1 MPVHFSIGKTTR
13 ETSYPVYGTLFTA
26 WPEGG
31 GTEMNTIIFIFFGRE
46 GKGEGGGSRTPVGGS
61 VTVTK

>member
-1 MPVHFSIGKTTR
+1 MPVHFSIGKITR

-31 GTEMNTIIFIFFGRE
+31 IKMNTSIFLIFFG
-46 GKGEGGGSRTPVGGS
+46 GEGEGWGRAGGVGHL
-61 VTVTK
+61 